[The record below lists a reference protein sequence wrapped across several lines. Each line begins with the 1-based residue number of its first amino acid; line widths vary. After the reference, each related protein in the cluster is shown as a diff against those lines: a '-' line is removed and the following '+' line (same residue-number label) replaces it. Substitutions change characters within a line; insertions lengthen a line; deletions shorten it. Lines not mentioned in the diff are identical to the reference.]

1 MQSDTLRP
9 DTDRLWEG
17 SVKVRHLVGMF
28 AIVGAIGLGTA
39 VPTSAESTNLVTNG
53 DFETP
58 IAPPPP
64 ASPANII
71 SVSGSQLDGWTIQ
84 GDGVMDVTNKNF
96 SDNGST
102 VFPVFSG
109 NQSLDLN
116 SLDPATMTQ
125 DLTTV
130 AGSTYHVFF
139 ALSGVP
145 PVPQGECPHGSVLDK
160 ALTVSAGT
168 TSHDYT
174 FSPDPSATPPNNQA
188 FATKEFDFVAT
199 GTTTTLTF
207 ESTTSGCAGPIIDAV
222 SVTLVPPAP
231 PETPAAQPIAAA
243 PAFTG

>member
-1 MQSDTLRP
+1 
-9 DTDRLWEG
+9 
-17 SVKVRHLVGMF
+17 VKVRHLVGLF

-39 VPTSAESTNLVTNG
+39 VPIAAETNLVTNG

-58 IAPPPP
+58 VAP
-64 ASPANII
+64 SPANIL

-84 GDGVMDVTNKNF
+84 GNGVMDVTNRNF

-102 VFPVFSG
+102 TFPVYSG

-130 AGSTYHVFF
+130 AGSSYHVFF

-145 PVPQGECPHGSVLDK
+145 PVPPGECPDGSVLDK
-160 ALTVSAGT
+160 ALTVSAGS

-174 FSPDPSATPPNNQA
+174 FSTNPDATPPNNQT
-188 FATKEFDFVAT
+188 FVTEEFDFVAT
-199 GTTTTLTF
+199 GTTTTLEF
-207 ESTTSGCAGPIIDAV
+207 ASTTAGCAGPIIDAV
-222 SVTLVPPAP
+222 SVTLVPPVTPVTPPVAAAP
-231 PETPAAQPIAAA
+231 VAAA

>member
-1 MQSDTLRP
+1 M
-9 DTDRLWEG
+9 
-17 SVKVRHLVGMF
+17 KVRHLVGMF

-39 VPTSAESTNLVTNG
+39 VPIAAETNLVTNG

-58 IAPPPP
+58 VAPPPP
-64 ASPANII
+64 ASPANIL

-84 GDGVMDVTNKNF
+84 GNGVMDVTNKNF
-96 SDNGST
+96 ADNGST
-102 VFPVFSG
+102 TFPVYSG

-139 ALSGVP
+139 ALTGVP
-145 PVPQGECPHGSVLDK
+145 PVPPGECPDGSVLDK
-160 ALTVSAGT
+160 SLTVSAGS

-174 FSPDPSATPPNNQA
+174 FSPDPNATPLNNQM
-188 FATKEFDFVAT
+188 FVTKEFDFVAT
-199 GTTTTLTF
+199 GTTTTLEF
-207 ESTTSGCAGPIIDAV
+207 ESTTEGCAGPIIDAV
-222 SVTLVPPAP
+222 SVTLVPP
-231 PETPAAQPIAAA
+231 ETPTTTTAAATAPVTTAPMAAAPVAAA

>member
-1 MQSDTLRP
+1 
-9 DTDRLWEG
+9 
-17 SVKVRHLVGMF
+17 VKVRRLVGMF
-28 AIVGAIGLGTA
+28 AIVGAIGVATA
-39 VPTSAESTNLVTNG
+39 VPVAAETNLVTNG

-58 IAPPPP
+58 VAP
-64 ASPANII
+64 SPANIV

-84 GDGVMDVTNKNF
+84 GNGVMDVTNKNF

-102 VFPVFSG
+102 TFPVYSG

-139 ALSGVP
+139 ALTGVP

-160 ALTVSAGT
+160 SLTVSAGS

-174 FSPDPSATPPNNQA
+174 YAPNPNATPPNNQT
-188 FATKEFDFVAT
+188 FVTEEFDFVAT
-199 GTTTTLTF
+199 GTTTTLEF
-207 ESTTSGCAGPIIDAV
+207 QSTTEGCAGPVIDAV
-222 SVTLVPPAP
+222 SVTLVPPAT
-231 PETPAAQPIAAA
+231 TPVTQPVAAAPVAAA

>member
-1 MQSDTLRP
+1 VQSDTLRP

-71 SVSGSQLDGWTIQ
+71 SVSGSQLDGWTIE
-84 GDGVMDVTNKNF
+84 GSGVMDVTNKNF

-139 ALSGVP
+139 ALTGLP
-145 PVPQGECPHGSVLDK
+145 PVPAHVLLHGGSSRRRDEHLGV
-160 ALTVSAGT
+160 
-168 TSHDYT
+168 
-174 FSPDPSATPPNNQA
+174 
-188 FATKEFDFVAT
+188 VAT
-199 GTTTTLTF
+199 EQLEGDGLVGDVDVTAAKRVAVAEGLGVLVDPHVQILSQKRDALLRSSASLTR
-207 ESTTSGCAGPIIDAV
+207 
-222 SVTLVPPAP
+222 
-231 PETPAAQPIAAA
+231 AAIR
-243 PAFTG
+243 TM